1 VRQVIR
7 LFSNTRFAAL
17 TSLALLSACANNQK
31 SVIPLTDI
39 STRECAAS
47 FDLSKAVALAF
58 DGKREFIQSTDI
70 DETTPCVKGA
80 NGAALYV
87 VYALPASDVPYVI
100 SVSSL
105 AAGSTMFA
113 PRVMMLGGDGAVK
126 REFSGSAIEFR
137 GSGLGV
143 MIRNHADETYLVIAS
158 DPAVAGH
165 TNSRIVEATQ
175 VYTGSTGYGTYQV
188 HTGTDTNEAYTL
200 AHNGRVAV
208 TLTPI
213 EKPK

>member
-1 VRQVIR
+1 LHVIR
-7 LFSNTRFAAL
+7 FLKKGRFAAL
-17 TSLALLSACANNQK
+17 TSLALLSACANSQK
-31 SVIPLTDI
+31 SAIPLTDI

-47 FDLSKAVALAF
+47 FDLSKAVVVAF
-58 DGKREFIQSTDI
+58 DGKKEFTQSTDI
-70 DETTPCVKGA
+70 NETTPCVKGA
-80 NGAALYV
+80 NGAAVYV
-87 VYALPASDVPYVI
+87 VYALPASDAPYVI
-100 SVSSL
+100 GVSSL

-113 PRVMMLGGDGAVK
+113 PRVLMLGGDGAVK

-137 GSGLGV
+137 GNGLGV
-143 MIRNHADETYLVIAS
+143 MIRSHADETYLVVAS
-158 DPAVAGH
+158 DPTVAGQ

-188 HTGTDTNEAYTL
+188 HTGTDTNENYTM
-200 AHNGRVAV
+200 AHNGRVAI